1 MKDTTAAEDQFEAAQ
16 LLQPES
22 EEAQLGSAKVK
33 IASGRFKDA
42 VEQLESLS
50 KLQPNHAEV
59 FELLAQAYR
68 GLGKNED
75 AQNAETRAK
84 LLREK
89 RAKP

>member
-1 MKDTTAAEDQFEAAQ
+1 LKDTTAAEDQFEAAQ

-59 FELLAQAYR
+59 FELLAQAH
-68 GLGKNED
+68 
-75 AQNAETRAK
+75 
-84 LLREK
+84 
-89 RAKP
+89 